1 VRRLLVLVLLLPA
14 LAGCSI
20 GGGGGDAEDA
30 LGETATKLGEIRSG
44 TLDLRLIVA
53 PRDGEEFGFE
63 VHGPFALADGD
74 GDLPVL
80 DVDYT
85 QIVDGRRGT
94 VSLVST
100 GEAAF
105 AVVDGQAYELGEAQT
120 EELRAASGALGGSA
134 GGSGGGGLEE
144 LPIDDWVVDPEVED
158 GGEVGGAETDRVSGE
173 LDIVAATNGLIALGR
188 GLGRPLPR
196 IEGPNAD
203 LLRDSARNTR
213 FEVWTGKDDRL
224 LRRLLLEAELG
235 LQVPEEL
242 RAALG
247 DLVGAT
253 ITFELGVSEPNEDV
267 TVKAPPNPR
276 PSSELPGG

>member
-1 VRRLLVLVLLLPA
+1 VRRLLALVLLLPA
-14 LAGCSI
+14 LAGCSL
-20 GGGGGDAEDA
+20 GGGGDADDV
-30 LGETATKLGEIRSG
+30 LGETAANLGEIRSG

-53 PRDGEEFGFE
+53 PRDGDEFGFE
-63 VHGPFALADGD
+63 VHGPFALAESEGA
-74 GDLPVL
+74 LPVL

-100 GEAAF
+100 GDAAF
-105 AVVDGQAYELGEAQT
+105 AVVDGRAYELGDAQT
-120 EELRAASGALGGSA
+120 QELRAASGALGGSG
-134 GGSGGGGLEE
+134 GGSGGGLEE

-158 GGEVGGAETDRVSGE
+158 GGEVGGAATDHVSGE
-173 LDIVAATNGLIALGR
+173 LDIVAATNGLIELGR
-188 GLGRPLPR
+188 GFGRPLPR

-213 FEVWTGKDDRL
+213 FEVWTGEDDRL

-235 LQVPEEL
+235 LQVPAEL

-253 ITFELGVSEPNEDV
+253 ITFELGVTNPNADV
-267 TVKAPPNPR
+267 TVEAPPDPR

>member
-1 VRRLLVLVLLLPA
+1 MRRLLAVLALLPA
-14 LAGCSI
+14 LSACDV
-20 GGGGGDAEDA
+20 GGGGGDAEDV
-30 LGETATKLGEIRSG
+30 LGETARNLAEIRSG

-53 PRDGEEFGFE
+53 PRDGDEFGFE
-63 VHGPFALADGD
+63 LHGPFALASDEGK
-74 GDLPVL
+74 LPVL

-100 GEAAF
+100 GDEAF
-105 AVVDGQAYELGEAQT
+105 AVVDGQAYELGVEQAT
-120 EELRAASGALGGSA
+120 ELRAASGALGG
-134 GGSGGGGLEE
+134 GGGANGGLEE

-158 GGEVGGAETDRVSGE
+158 GGEVGGADTDLVSGE
-173 LDIVAATNGLIALGR
+173 LDIVAAANGLIELAR
-188 GLGRPLPR
+188 GFGRPLPR
-196 IEGPNAD
+196 IEGANAD
-203 LLRDSARNTR
+203 VLRDSTR
-213 FEVWTGKDDRL
+213 ETSLSVWTGEDDRL

-235 LQVPEEL
+235 LEVPAEL

-253 ITFELGVSEPNEDV
+253 ITFELGVTDPNQDV
-267 TVKAPPNPR
+267 SVEAPPNPR

>member
-1 VRRLLVLVLLLPA
+1 MAFVVRRLLALLALATA
-14 LAGCSI
+14 LAGCSL
-20 GGGGGDAEDA
+20 GGGGGDAEDV
-30 LGETATKLGEIRSG
+30 LGETARNLGEIRSG

-53 PRDGEEFGFE
+53 PRDGDEFGFE
-63 VHGPFALADGD
+63 LHGPFALASEEGA
-74 GDLPVL
+74 LPVL

-100 GEAAF
+100 GDQAF

-120 EELRAASGALGGSA
+120 TELRAASGALG
-134 GGSGGGGLEE
+134 EFDE

-158 GGEVGGAETDRVSGE
+158 GGEAGGAETDLVTGE
-173 LDIVAATNGLIALGR
+173 LDVVAAANGLIELAR
-188 GLGRPLPR
+188 GFGRPLPR

-203 LLRDSARNTR
+203 VLRDSARETSFSVR
-213 FEVWTGKDDRL
+213 TGADDRL
-224 LRRLLLEAELG
+224 LRQLLLEAELG
-235 LQVPEEL
+235 LDLPVAL

-247 DLVGAT
+247 DLAGAS
-253 ITFELGVSEPNEDV
+253 ITFELGIEDPNEDV
-267 TVKAPPNPR
+267 SVEPPPNPR